1 MRDERRHLFL
11 DGNHEPWMAVKCPG
25 RNWAINARKKTI
37 PGASWIGSRETI
49 RLESG
54 RRPPLI
60 TIILITTTTTTI
72 SVQIHSRRH
81 DWTRTER
88 MGLAQRA
95 LRRRPLLILSFLFPW
110 HGKALEV

>member
-49 RLESG
+49 KLESG

-60 TIILITTTTTTI
+60 ILITTII
-72 SVQIHSRRH
+72 SVQIHLRRH
-81 DWTRTER
+81 DWTLTER
-88 MGLAQRA
+88 MALAQRA
-95 LRRRPLLILSFLFPW
+95 L
-110 HGKALEV
+110 

>member
-37 PGASWIGSRETI
+37 PGASWIGSHETSKI
-49 RLESG
+49 ESG
-54 RRPPLI
+54 HRPPL
-60 TIILITTTTTTI
+60 TIILIINTTTII

-81 DWTRTER
+81 DWTLTER

-95 LRRRPLLILSFLFPW
+95 LRRRPLLI
-110 HGKALEV
+110 